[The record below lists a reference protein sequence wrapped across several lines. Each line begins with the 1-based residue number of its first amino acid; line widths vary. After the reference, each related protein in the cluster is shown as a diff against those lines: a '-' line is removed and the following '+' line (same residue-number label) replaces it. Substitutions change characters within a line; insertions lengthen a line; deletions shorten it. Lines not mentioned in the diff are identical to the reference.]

1 MVAGEDID
9 YHLTVTNTGNVALTG
24 VVVTDTNAPD
34 CATTIGA
41 LAVGAAA
48 AVIDCS
54 YTTVAGDVG
63 TRTNTAT
70 VDSAQTSPVN
80 SNQVSTTVTAV
91 AGAWPVDLQDQGSGV
106 GGGG

>member
-41 LAVGAAA
+41 LGGRGVGA
-48 AVIDCS
+48 
-54 YTTVAGDVG
+54 GD
-63 TRTNTAT
+63 R
-70 VDSAQTSPVN
+70 
-80 SNQVSTTVTAV
+80 
-91 AGAWPVDLQDQGSGV
+91 LQLHHGRG
-106 GGGG
+106 

>member
-1 MVAGEDID
+1 MTSGGSLDDVRLYTCAAPPAPGLSISKTRDQASVVAGEDID

-48 AVIDCS
+48 PVIDCS
-54 YTTVAGDVG
+54 YTTV
-63 TRTNTAT
+63 RR
-70 VDSAQTSPVN
+70 
-80 SNQVSTTVTAV
+80 
-91 AGAWPVDLQDQGSGV
+91 
-106 GGGG
+106 